1 MQKFATP
8 AAVTAVLDIAAGH
21 IRLIA
26 TDRTDTTVEI
36 RPADAGKSH
45 DVRAAEDLQ
54 VTYADGTLSIT
65 APDPKNRLL
74 GNSGAVEITVQL
86 PAGSHLDA
94 TTAIGGLRGV
104 GRLGN
109 VTVDAQQATITLDET
124 AGARLTVL
132 DGDITVGRLTGPA
145 DLTAKKGDLHVTEA
159 TRGDLTL
166 RTDHGDIT
174 VGAASTTS
182 ATLDADTA
190 YGRVHNSL
198 NNSAGAD
205 AALAVRATTACGDIT
220 ASSL

>member
-1 MQKFATP
+1 MY
-8 AAVTAVLDIAAGH
+8 
-21 IRLIA
+21 

-36 RPADAGKSH
+36 RPADVGKSH
-45 DVRAAEDLQ
+45 SVRAAEDLQ
-54 VTYADGTLSIT
+54 VAYADGTLSIT
-65 APDPKNRLL
+65 APEPKNRLL
-74 GNSGAVEITVQL
+74 GNSGAVEITVRL

-94 TTAIGGLRGV
+94 TTATGGLRGV

-124 AGARLTVL
+124 AGARLTVR
-132 DGDITVGRLTGPA
+132 D
-145 DLTAKKGDLHVTEA
+145 
-159 TRGDLTL
+159 
-166 RTDHGDIT
+166 GDIT

-205 AALAVRATTACGDIT
+205 AALAVRATTAYGDIT
-220 ASSL
+220 ARSL